1 MSNNTPPQ
9 TYVCL
14 SVFQAE
20 RCGPSL
26 TRYPLPDQP
35 TRHFSDS
42 LFRHARPPSLFQTLP
57 GCAWSVLSFLF
68 ALSAPP
74 RFPSGCPSQQIACS
88 RVESD
93 DYYHVKSIMSNTFQ
107 AGCSHAQALTSFP
120 TPNAGTHVRS
130 PYATGLE
137 QTHDIRTHTHKH
149 DFIAPPAPGNIPSSA
164 FSHAIGQIAASGW
177 GGLCGGR

>member
-1 MSNNTPPQ
+1 MQAARHDKYTRMSNNTPPQ
-9 TYVCL
+9 TYLCL

-74 RFPSGCPSQQIACS
+74 RFPSDCPSEQIACS
-88 RVESD
+88 RVECD
-93 DYYHVKSIMSNTFQ
+93 DYYHVKSIMNVQHLPSRLLACASTHILPHLKRRNTC
-107 AGCSHAQALTSFP
+107 AIAIRY
-120 TPNAGTHVRS
+120 RS
-130 PYATGLE
+130 
-137 QTHDIRTHTHKH
+137 
-149 DFIAPPAPGNIPSSA
+149 
-164 FSHAIGQIAASGW
+164 
-177 GGLCGGR
+177 